1 MVFLPKKE
9 SGKGMTSAGLAV
21 LMVFLLACPLCGQ
34 GRKVLVDH
42 KTGRPVKYS
51 SEKGDKRVVTIPH
64 SLVRKRGEMRG
75 VWVATAWNQDFPVC
89 RSAAEFQNAFRR
101 LLASLKR
108 AGINTVIFQIRPQ
121 CDAFYISRI
130 NPWSA
135 FLSAVEGSGI
145 AGFDPLLFMVK
156 ESHSQG
162 FRFHAWLNP
171 YRVRGYAPEGKE
183 AALKKLSPLSFAR
196 RFPDAVLAV
205 RNGKLTGLMLDPG
218 HPRTTWHLLET
229 IKEIL
234 HKYDVDA
241 IHFDDY
247 FYPYTSIRDAD
258 VRTYEKY
265 CRNRKISLEAW
276 RRNNVDSLIYN
287 VGVLVRKHNKLNR
300 KRVEFGVSPF
310 GVWRNRKD
318 DPAGSPTKGLDSYGI
333 LFADSR
339 RWVKENYVDYIA
351 PQVYWSFSEPSAP
364 FGCVMDWWASQ
375 VKGTHVK
382 LYAGLTLHKYGQK
395 KPFWEAPDELRNQIL
410 YSAALPQV
418 DGFVLFSAGR
428 ILHAS
433 ESPLLRKNLLSS
445 LPLWGGK
452 IP

>member
-1 MVFLPKKE
+1 MAIFPKREGGKRVIPTVSTVLILFLF
-9 SGKGMTSAGLAV
+9 SCSL
-21 LMVFLLACPLCGQ
+21 FGQ
-34 GRKVLVDH
+34 GRRVLVDH
-42 KTGRPVKYS
+42 KTGRGVKYS
-51 SEKGDKRVVTIPH
+51 SEKGDKRIVTIPH
-64 SLVRKRGEMRG
+64 NFVRKKGEMRG
-75 VWVATAWNQDFPVC
+75 AWVATAWNQDFPVC
-89 RSAAEFQNAFRR
+89 RSAAEFQNSFRR

-121 CDAFYISRI
+121 CDAFYISKI

-135 FLSAVEGSGI
+135 FLSGGEGIGFP
-145 AGFDPLLFMVK
+145 GFDPLLFMVR
-156 ESHSQG
+156 ESHRQG

-218 HPRTTWHLLET
+218 HPRTTEHLLET
-229 IKEIL
+229 VREIL

-247 FYPYTSIRDAD
+247 FYPYSDMKNAD
-258 VRTYEKY
+258 MRTYEKY
-265 CRNRKISLEAW
+265 CRNRKIPLQTW
-276 RRNNVDSLIYN
+276 RRNNVDSLICS
-287 VGVLVRKHNKLNR
+287 VGTLVRKHNKLNR

-339 RWVKENYVDYIA
+339 RWVRENYVDYIA
-351 PQVYWSFSEPSAP
+351 PQIYWSFSEPSAP
-364 FGCVMDWWASQ
+364 FACVMDWWASQ
-375 VKGTHVK
+375 VKGTRVK

-395 KPFWEAPDELRNQIL
+395 KPFWEAPDELKNQLL
-410 YSAALPQV
+410 YSAALPQTG
-418 DGFVLFSAGR
+418 GFILFSAGR

-433 ESPLLRKNLLSS
+433 ESALLKKNLSS
-445 LPLWGGK
+445 ALPLWGGTL
-452 IP
+452 P